1 MCKIICLGDGGTYG
15 YIKFSVSYLFN
26 ARNVT
31 FRTNFFSKRY
41 CNRKSNL
48 MDNKNTKRAL
58 PL

>member
-31 FRTNFFSKRY
+31 FRTYFSVNGIVTEK
-41 CNRKSNL
+41 
-48 MDNKNTKRAL
+48 AI
-58 PL
+58 